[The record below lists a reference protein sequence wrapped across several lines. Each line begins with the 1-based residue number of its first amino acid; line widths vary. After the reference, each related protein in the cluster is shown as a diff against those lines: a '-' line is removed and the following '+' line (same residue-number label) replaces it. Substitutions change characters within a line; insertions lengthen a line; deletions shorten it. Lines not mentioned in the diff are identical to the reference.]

1 MRHEEEHPGLI
12 YKILRLITIIRPGEG
27 LTAFLLT
34 LNVFLLF
41 LAYYIIKPVRTA
53 LILAGKGAVTKS
65 LLSAITAVL
74 LIFVVKAFC
83 NIASKFPR
91 HKLITWVTLFFISNL
106 VIFYL
111 LSLGNISLGTM
122 GIIFVIW
129 MGIFNVMVV
138 AQFWGFANDI
148 YTEEAGKRLFP
159 LVAFGATFGGFA
171 GSAISEW
178 LVEPLG
184 LYQMMLVAGGFL
196 GICIVLTRIVHK
208 RELKR
213 AKHSVAEV
221 IPQEESNKKEQEKP
235 LEKGGGFRLIFKKR
249 YLLYIALF
257 VMLLNFV
264 NTNGEFIKDD
274 LLKKVAVNAIETG
287 TAGGLNEEEYIG
299 KIDAGWMKYFNL
311 IAMFIQLFIVSRIFK
326 WLGVRAAIFFLP
338 IIAIGGYFFIALGA
352 SFGLVYW
359 VKAVENGTDY
369 SIMNTTRHSLF
380 LITSRQEK
388 YKAQAAIKTFFHRAG
403 DVLSTLIVILGT
415 TYLAFNTEKFA
426 AFNVVLIVIW
436 IIIGILIFRE
446 HKRLSAQRRLNH
458 MG

>member
-1 MRHEEEHPGLI
+1 
-12 YKILRLITIIRPGEG
+12 
-27 LTAFLLT
+27 
-34 LNVFLLF
+34 

-65 LLSAITAVL
+65 LFSAITAVL
-74 LIFVVKAFC
+74 LVFVVKIFC
-83 NIASKFPR
+83 SIASKFPR
-91 HKLITWVTLFFISNL
+91 QKLITWVTLFFISNL

-111 LSLGNISLGTM
+111 LSLGNISLGTI

-138 AQFWGFANDI
+138 AQFWSFANDI

-159 LVAFGATFGGFA
+159 LLAFGATFGGFS
-171 GSAISEW
+171 GSAILEW

-196 GICIVLTRIVHK
+196 GICIVLTWIVHT
-208 RELKR
+208 RELKK
-213 AKHSVAEV
+213 AKHSVAKV
-221 IPQEESNKKEQEKP
+221 SSQEESSKKEQEKP

-257 VMLLNFV
+257 VMMLNFV
-264 NTNGEFIKDD
+264 NSNGEFIKDD
-274 LLKKVAVNAIETG
+274 LFKKAAVKAVETG
-287 TAGGLNEEEYIG
+287 TAGGLNEAEYIG

-311 IAMFIQLFIVSRIFK
+311 IAMLIQLFVVSRIFK
-326 WLGVRAAIFFLP
+326 WLGIRAAIFFLP

-352 SFGLVYW
+352 SFALVYW

-388 YKAQAAIKTFFHRAG
+388 YKAQAATKSFFHRSG

-415 TYLAFNTEKFA
+415 TYLAFTTERFA

-436 IIIGILIFRE
+436 IILGILIAKE
-446 HKRLSAQRRLNH
+446 HKKLSVKRRPNQV
-458 MG
+458 G